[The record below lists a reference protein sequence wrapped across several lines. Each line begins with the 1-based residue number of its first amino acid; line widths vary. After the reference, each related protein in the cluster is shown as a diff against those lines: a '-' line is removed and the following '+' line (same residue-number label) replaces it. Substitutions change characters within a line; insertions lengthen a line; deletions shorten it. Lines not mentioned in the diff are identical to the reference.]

1 VNGNPKTRASLN
13 GVRDDEIKD
22 DEIQDD
28 ETKDDETKDD
38 EIKKDYTNPEIAL
51 TFRPI
56 LFLDRPI

>member
-13 GVRDDEIKD
+13 GVRDDEIK
-22 DEIQDD
+22 DD

-51 TFRPI
+51 SFRPVLI
-56 LFLDRPI
+56 WNRLI